1 MTSPCRSISRVFA
14 FGSSMNM
21 PPKQTM
27 AFSGGE
33 GERRGTERN
42 RLSAEPLRDPRP
54 RGHGGRCQPGL
65 TVGLRVLLQRPQGLA
80 VAVPL
85 HVQVHDLQ
93 RERERQER
101 PGLGATGGGTERGGG
116 GPPELGRTCC
126 RAASTSSASSSTSA
140 R

>member
-21 PPKQTM
+21 LPKQTM
-27 AFSGGE
+27 AFSGESRE
-33 GERRGTERN
+33 GREKKG
-42 RLSAEPLRDPRP
+42 LSAEPDPRP
-54 RGHGGRCQPGL
+54 RAQRSQPGL
-65 TVGLRVLLQRPQGLA
+65 TVGLRVFMQRPKGLA

-93 RERERQER
+93 GERERRER
-101 PGLGATGGGTERGGG
+101 PGLGAASGGTQRGGG

-126 RAASTSSASSSTSA
+126 RDASTSSASSSTSA